1 MNACLHPHSSV
12 PQSTPHPSLAQTIM
26 GQELPQPHP
35 YFPSISYFLATQQ
48 HPALVFLHNIV
59 LHYSP
64 LRLSNQ
70 KHPLIA
76 SAQEFG
82 ARFIVLYTIVFTKQV
97 HAISRITLHG
107 QYTFCT
113 TKQLNCRSNRL
124 NYLITSLLQTWL
136 SLFSSSCSSKSA
148 FQVPTTS
155 RKTKEQKQLLQT
167 SIW

>member
-35 YFPSISYFLATQQ
+35 YFPSISYFFATQQ

-64 LRLSNQ
+64 LRFSNQ

-82 ARFIVLYTIVFTKQV
+82 ARFIHNSFYQT
-97 HAISRITLHG
+97 SS
-107 QYTFCT
+107 CN
-113 TKQLNCRSNRL
+113 QLNYPAWSI
-124 NYLITSLLQTWL
+124 YLLHNQTAELSDYYSLLQTGL

>member
-1 MNACLHPHSSV
+1 MNACLRPHSSL

-97 HAISRITLHG
+97 HAISSITLHG

-113 TKQLNCRSNRL
+113 TKQLN
-124 NYLITSLLQTWL
+124 YLITIVCYKQGCLCSALHVQANLPSKFQPHQGKQRNRNNCYRLQ
-136 SLFSSSCSSKSA
+136 FGEDC
-148 FQVPTTS
+148 
-155 RKTKEQKQLLQT
+155 
-167 SIW
+167 